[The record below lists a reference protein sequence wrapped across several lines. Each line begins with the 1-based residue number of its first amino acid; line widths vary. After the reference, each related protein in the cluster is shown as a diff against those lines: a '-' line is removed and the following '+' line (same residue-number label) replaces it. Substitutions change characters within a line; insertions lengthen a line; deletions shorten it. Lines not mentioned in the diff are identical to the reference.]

1 MSERTMKIK
10 LFSVLLLIVGFT
22 INGSALHAANNK
34 DNLKGAKWVAQQD
47 LTYPA
52 RKSTVYVQDGSIV
65 TKAKNGDR
73 YHAYCA
79 VVSNKKKDQA
89 LTIIKN
95 SVFQIVNMQYDSI
108 AHNDY
113 TYVYKTIMKVTS
125 EKHPAVTSIECGF
138 FGDQTEKYLTVQE
151 MQKTMTGVFTLEM
164 K

>member
-1 MSERTMKIK
+1 MNKRF
-10 LFSVLLLIVGFT
+10 LHVLIILVSFIT
-22 INGSALHAANNK
+22 ISSAVHARQDK
-34 DNLKGAKWVAQQD
+34 DNLKGAKWIVQQD

-52 RKSTVYVQDGSIV
+52 RKSTIYVQDGSVV
-65 TKAKNGDR
+65 TKARNGDR

-79 VVSNKKKDQA
+79 IATNKKNDQA
-89 LTIIKN
+89 LTINKN
-95 SVFQIVNMQYDSI
+95 SGFQIVDVKYDSV

-125 EKHPAVTSIECGF
+125 DKYPVVTSIECGF
-138 FGDQTEKYLTVQE
+138 WGDQTEKYLSVQE